1 MLQDENYYI
10 ELAQKGMSYEEIKA
24 LAQANGI
31 PKELLS
37 ELMRQVDDVVL
48 AKGEE
53 KASKSHA
60 LEWMFVGASL
70 SLIAAL
76 MMLYSFIDSESYYI
90 YIVYGCFLGGAFIF
104 LTGWKWKK
112 GSD

>member
-1 MLQDENYYI
+1 MV
-10 ELAQKGMSYEEIKA
+10 KPVA
-24 LAQANGI
+24 LNQAEF
-31 PKELLS
+31 PPVAASASLLS
-37 ELMRQVDDVVL
+37 FDDVVL

-112 GSD
+112 ARD